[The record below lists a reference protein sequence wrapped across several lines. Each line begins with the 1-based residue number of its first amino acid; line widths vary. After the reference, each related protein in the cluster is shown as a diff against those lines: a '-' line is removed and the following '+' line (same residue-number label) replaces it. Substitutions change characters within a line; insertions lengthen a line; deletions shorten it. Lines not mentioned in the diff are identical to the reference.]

1 MNLGV
6 IEWVVGLSIIACYII
21 IYHAYVIGPDLGR
34 RIKKKSEKFLLLWS
48 VMNIFVYIWFALR
61 MI

>member
-21 IYHAYVIGPDLGR
+21 IYHAYVIGPDLGS